1 MTLRLKLSFI
11 TIVSALIVSV
21 IGVGLLYGLASTR
34 FLQAG
39 MAQLK
44 RETRWQVD
52 HQIGVM
58 RQAEGSLI
66 ELGDLLTKELAEP
79 PRPDE
84 AAAFDRLTVR
94 GEDGV
99 IRSRRE
105 LFDGKREAGLF
116 MAPGVA
122 LTAAQR
128 HLQMRVLHT
137 LTEFGAS
144 ALRHFDGVWFD
155 QLNKTSVIFQ
165 RRDPDLIY
173 KLPAGRDRTQ
183 TAWNQLASPR
193 LNPKRIPMWTPAVRE
208 LPLGVWVVSAV
219 YPLDIAGQWE
229 GILGHDLVL
238 TDLLQSFRDN
248 DPYAGSEHFLIDGFG
263 NYVLAGTW
271 QQALEA
277 RSRDFRPDLSAEPQL
292 QAVLQGGQT
301 VADGTRIRSRGQD
314 YAVFSLPLEGLNW
327 RYYRLVPVDSV
338 LAQMNQLFV
347 LLALLFVAMAL
358 AVATVIHGAA
368 ARMIVSPIRKLAQ
381 TAQRFG
387 AGDFSRRGDNRSDDE
402 VGQLDRAFDTM
413 AQQLEQDRQLLL
425 DNEARY
431 RSVVEDIKEVVYQ
444 VDAQGRFTYL
454 SPSWEVVTGYR
465 AQDSLGQ
472 FLWHNLDARDRVRK
486 QTEFQQVVQG
496 VSGADCSGEYRL
508 RRADGQLCWVEIN
521 LQPSQLGTQ
530 AYTGS
535 MGDITARTRGHMLD
549 ALFHELGQEVIG
561 GIDSSALLAILAARL
576 ADIYA
581 CITILSRRE
590 HGVLRDLALG
600 GTEVTPRDFAA
611 HGDMPYVPPSS
622 KPFYLEDFPKAWRD
636 VMDGYGIRSGFG
648 MSFGHTGQHMGGVI
662 FLDTIVQV
670 FSPEVQ
676 TSMLATAERIRL
688 LMRNEADQR
697 WLRLINSALETT
709 VNAALIAR
717 ADGSIKWVNAALVE
731 MSGYAREEIIGQTP
745 RLFNSGAQ
753 SADFWRQFWLT
764 VASGQAWVHE
774 VINRHKDGRH
784 YPVRQTVTPI
794 RDGKGAITHYISVQ
808 ENIQQEKEAQ
818 AQLQHLATHDL
829 LTDLPNRNLLLER
842 LRQAINSAQRADQQ
856 VGILFIDLDRF
867 KLVNDSLG
875 HVVGDELLRRVADR
889 LRTCLRVGDTLARL
903 GGDEFVLLLPG
914 LNKPMD
920 AAAVAE
926 KLLEALTTPVQINR
940 QALTTGCSIG
950 ISLYPTDSADEGIL
964 LQHADTAM
972 YMAKERG
979 RSCFQFY
986 VPEMNARVVQRM
998 EIESDLR
1005 RALANREFVLHYQ
1018 PQIDIQTL
1026 RIVGVETLLR
1036 WQHPV
1041 RGLMSHSEF
1050 ISVAEETGL
1059 IVPIG
1064 EWVLQAACDQ
1074 LKAWQAQGLA
1084 LDLSLAVNV
1093 SVRQFKQGAIV
1104 QSVRDVLARTGI
1116 APQRLELEITES
1128 LMLANEPAPIAL
1140 LHQLHDLGVRL
1151 ALDDFGTGFSSLA
1164 YLKRLPF
1171 DVLKIDRSF
1180 VKDIGLDHGDDAVII
1195 SIIGLAHN
1203 LGMTALAEGVETEPQ
1218 RDFLRRH
1225 GCDFEQ
1231 GYLFSRPLPAV
1242 ELAALLRQQ
1251 R

>member
-1 MTLRLKLSFI
+1 MTLRFKLSFI
-11 TIVSALIVSV
+11 TIVSALIVCV
-21 IGVGLLYGLASTR
+21 TGVGLLYGLASR
-34 FLQAG
+34 QFLQAG
-39 MAQLK
+39 IAQVK
-44 RETRWQVD
+44 RETRWQVNY
-52 HQIGVM
+52 QIAVM
-58 RQAEGSLI
+58 RRAEASLV
-66 ELGDLLTKELAEP
+66 ELGDLLTQELREP
-79 PRPDE
+79 PRLDE
-84 AAAFDRLTVR
+84 AGAFERLTAR
-94 GEDGV
+94 DADGV
-99 IRSRRE
+99 IRSRKD

-116 MAPGVA
+116 IAPGVA

-128 HLQMRVLHT
+128 HVQMRVLHT

-155 QLNKTSVIFQ
+155 QLNKTSVIFR
-165 RRDPDLIY
+165 RRDPDIIY
-173 KLPAGRDRTQ
+173 KLSSERDQTQ

-193 LNPKRIPMWTPAVRE
+193 LNPKRVPLWTPAVLE
-208 LPLGVWVVSAV
+208 SPLGVWVVSAV
-219 YPLDIAGQWE
+219 YPFDIAGQWE

-263 NYVLAGTW
+263 NYILAGTW

-277 RSRDFRPDLSAEPQL
+277 NAHDFKPDLSAEPQL
-292 QAVLQGGQT
+292 QAMLQGGQP
-301 VADGTRIRSRGQD
+301 VVDGTRIRSRGRD

-338 LAQMNQLFV
+338 LAQMNRLFV
-347 LLALLFVAMAL
+347 LVALLFVAMAL

-368 ARMIVSPIRKLAQ
+368 TRMIVSPIRKLAQ
-381 TAQRFG
+381 AVQRFG
-387 AGDFSRRGDNRSDDE
+387 AGDFSRRGNNLSDDE
-402 VGQLDRAFDTM
+402 VGQLDRAFDGM
-413 AQQLEQDRQLLL
+413 AQQLTQDRQLLL
-425 DNEARY
+425 DSQARY

-454 SPSWEVVTGYR
+454 SPSWEVVAGYR
-465 AQDSLGQ
+465 AQDCLGQ
-472 FLWHNLDARDRVRK
+472 FLWHNLDARDRERK
-486 QTEFQQVVQG
+486 RTEFLHI
-496 VSGADCSGEYRL
+496 VSGKGRSACAGEYRL
-508 RRADGQLCWVEIN
+508 RRADGQLRWVEIN
-521 LQPSQLGTQ
+521 IQPSQLGTQ

-535 MGDITARTRGHMLD
+535 MGDITERTRAGMLD

-561 GIDSSALLAILAARL
+561 GMDSSALLATLATRL

-600 GTEVTPRDFAA
+600 GTEVSAKDFAA

-648 MSFGHTGQHMGGVI
+648 MSFGHTGQHMGGAI
-662 FLDTIVQV
+662 FLDTLVQA

-717 ADGSIKWVNAALVE
+717 ADGSIKWVNTALVA
-731 MSGYAREEIIGQTP
+731 MSGYTREEIIGQTP

-753 SADFWRQFWLT
+753 SADFWRRFWLT
-764 VASGQAWVHE
+764 IASGQAWVHE
-774 VINRHKDGRH
+774 VINRHKDGSH
-784 YPVRQTVTPI
+784 YPVRQTVTPM
-794 RDGKGAITHYISVQ
+794 RDGKGVITHYISVQ
-808 ENIQQEKEAQ
+808 ENIQQEQEAQ
-818 AQLQHLATHDL
+818 AQLRHLATHDL
-829 LTDLPNRNLLLER
+829 LTNLPNRNLLLER
-842 LRQAINSAQRADQQ
+842 LRQAMNSAQRAGQQ
-856 VGILFIDLDRF
+856 VGILFIDLDHF
-867 KLVNDSLG
+867 KLINDSLG
-875 HVVGDELLRRVADR
+875 HLVGDELLRRVAER
-889 LRTCLRVGDTLARL
+889 LIPCLRIGDTLSRL

-914 LNKPMD
+914 LSLPMD

-926 KLLEALTTPVQINR
+926 KLLEALKIPVQIDG

-950 ISLYPTDSADEGIL
+950 ISIYPTDSADEGIL

-1005 RALANREFVLHYQ
+1005 LALVKQEFVLHYQ
-1018 PQIDIQTL
+1018 PQIDIQTS
-1026 RIVGVETLLR
+1026 RIVGVEALLR

-1041 RGLMSHSEF
+1041 RGLVSPLEF
-1050 ISVAEETGL
+1050 IPVAEETGL

-1064 EWVLQAACDQ
+1064 EWVLQAACGQ
-1074 LKAWQAQGLA
+1074 LKAWQVQGLA

-1104 QSVRDVLARTGI
+1104 LAVRDALARTGI

-1128 LMLANEPAPIAL
+1128 LMLENEPAPIAV

-1180 VKDIGLDHGDDAVII
+1180 VKDIGIDQGDDAII
-1195 SIIGLAHN
+1195 VSIIGLAHN
-1203 LGMTALAEGVETEPQ
+1203 LGMKSLAEGVETEPQ
-1218 RDFLRRH
+1218 REFLRRH

-1231 GYLFSRPLPAV
+1231 GFLFSHPLPAA
-1242 ELAALLRQQ
+1242 ELATLLREQ